1 MNDDRKILLI
11 DDGGAGLLGAGSDR
25 SLNIVSKE
33 NYEPIKGLPEMKI
46 GVSDELL
53 FIPPITRKERRAL
66 KRKNR
71 K

>member
-11 DDGGAGLLGAGSDR
+11 DDGGAGSDR
-25 SLNIVSKE
+25 SPNIVSKE
-33 NYEPIKGLPEMKI
+33 NYEPVKRLLEMKI
-46 GVSDELL
+46 GVIDELI